1 MDESKKSILKN
12 PQNVIA
18 IGVTII
24 SLCALIVSV
33 QQTRIMREEG
43 ELMREYSR
51 TSVWPRIEM
60 RTHKAHNP
68 QDKSIEKL
76 TMSLTNSGIGP
87 AIITDVKISYK
98 GKIVNDWWEL
108 FKYQEIPDSIETT
121 LNNASFNNRIIK
133 IGEVVEILNF
143 NDNPSLAGEF
153 YKRVEGL
160 EIELYYE
167 SIYHEQWKYDGENT
181 VKLEHFKGLSE
192 EEQFY

>member
-1 MDESKKSILKN
+1 MDDSKNSIFKN
-12 PQNVIA
+12 PQNIIA

-60 RTHKAHNP
+60 ATHKAHNP

-108 FKYQEIPDSIETT
+108 FKDQEIPDSIETT
-121 LNNASFNNRIIK
+121 VTNASFNNRIIK
-133 IGEVVEILNF
+133 IGEVVEILNL
-143 NDNPSLAGEF
+143 NDNPSLANAF
-153 YKRVEGL
+153 YKRIEGL

-167 SIYHEQWKYDGENT
+167 SIYQEKWKYDGENT
-181 VKLEHFKGLSE
+181 VKLENFKGLLE

>member
-1 MDESKKSILKN
+1 MNDSKKSIFKN
-12 PQNVIA
+12 PQNIIA
-18 IGVTII
+18 IGVTVI

-33 QQTRIMREEG
+33 QQTRIMKEEG

-60 RTHKAHNP
+60 GTYKAHNL

-87 AIITDVKISYK
+87 AIITDVKITYK
-98 GKIVNDWWEL
+98 GMIANDWWDL
-108 FKYQEIPDSIETT
+108 FRYQEIPDSIETT
-121 LNNASFNNRIIK
+121 VTNANFNNRIIK
-133 IGEVVEILNF
+133 IGEVVEILNL
-143 NDNPSLAGEF
+143 NDNPSLAGAF
-153 YKRVEGL
+153 HKRIEGF

-167 SIYHEQWKYDGENT
+167 SIYKEIWKYDGKNT
-181 VKLEHFKGLSE
+181 VKLESFKGLPE